1 MTWEFQRFS
10 PDRFRPLSQKLEPI
24 EILAVRDQD
33 GGGRPGGGWG
43 PKNGPEGR
51 NFKSAKNCTGITLS
65 GIFWRGGAKPTHIY
79 LYRVDFWPST

>member
-1 MTWEFQRFS
+1 MRKSVQTVQESCSEVTCGFQRFF
-10 PDRFRPLSQKLEPI
+10 PGQFNPLSQKLEPI

-65 GIFWRGGAKPTHIY
+65 GIF
-79 LYRVDFWPST
+79 

>member
-1 MTWEFQRFS
+1 MRKSLRGVKESCSGVTWEFQRFS

-65 GIFWRGGAKPTHIY
+65 GIF
-79 LYRVDFWPST
+79 